1 MNNMNN
7 FNISRTLRLARWSLV
22 EERGFAIR
30 TTIIITLLMTFL
42 MTFLSIGGEATYM
55 AYGGDARMQV
65 LMMEKLSKG
74 MSLIFISIYWLVM
87 MVGVSMVFRNM
98 RTKQQRIA
106 YMMLPASNM
115 EKYVTRVVMVALG
128 GLLMSVVSFVLADQL
143 QMVFIKL
150 IFGDTHIGS
159 YVMASASMLS
169 DIASKGV
176 GALKSMGIDIET
188 SFPNSSLYASFAAT
202 GMQSGNFLGVWFVL
216 QYLFDMSAF
225 LLMGSLFR
233 RHSWLFA
240 CLIYSL
246 VTALIHLIV
255 PAVNIWIPVT
265 LMLVCIVVFVWLSF
279 RVFTRMQVIN
289 NKLLNI

>member
-1 MNNMNN
+1 MSN
-7 FNISRTLRLARWSLV
+7 FNISRTARLARWSLV

-42 MTFLSIGGEATYM
+42 MTFLSIGGEATFM
-55 AYGGDARMQV
+55 AYDVDARMQV

-74 MSLIFISIYWLVM
+74 LSFIFISIYWLVM
-87 MVGVSMVFRNM
+87 MVGGSMVFRNM

-115 EKYVTRVVMVALG
+115 EKYVTRVVMVVLG
-128 GLLMSVVSFVLADQL
+128 GLLMSVLSFVLADQL

-150 IFGDTHIGS
+150 IFGEMHIGS

-169 DIASKGV
+169 DIASKGI
-176 GALKSMGIDIET
+176 GALESVGIDFET
-188 SFPNSSLYASFAAT
+188 SFPSSSLYKSFAAT
-202 GMQSGNFLGVWFVL
+202 GMQSGNFLPLWFVL

-225 LLMGSLFR
+225 ILMGSLFR

>member
-1 MNNMNN
+1 MSN
-7 FNISRTLRLARWSLV
+7 FNISRTARLARWSLV

-42 MTFLSIGGEATYM
+42 MTFLSIGGEATFM
-55 AYGGDARMQV
+55 AYDVDARMQV

-74 MSLIFISIYWLVM
+74 LSFIFISIYWLVM
-87 MVGVSMVFRNM
+87 MVGGSMVFRNM

-115 EKYVTRVVMVALG
+115 EKYVTRVVMVVLG
-128 GLLMSVVSFVLADQL
+128 GLLMSVLSFVLADQL

-150 IFGDTHIGS
+150 IFGEMHIGS

-188 SFPNSSLYASFAAT
+188 SFPNSSLYTSFAAT

>member
-1 MNNMNN
+1 M
-7 FNISRTLRLARWSLV
+7 

-42 MTFLSIGGEATYM
+42 MTFLSIGGEATFM
-55 AYGGDARMQV
+55 AYDVDARMQV

-74 MSLIFISIYWLVM
+74 LSFIFISIYWLVM
-87 MVGVSMVFRNM
+87 MVGGSMVFRNM

-115 EKYVTRVVMVALG
+115 EKYVTRVVMVVLG

-188 SFPNSSLYASFAAT
+188 SFPNSSLYTSFAAM

-255 PAVNIWIPVT
+255 PSVNIWIPVT

>member
-1 MNNMNN
+1 MSN
-7 FNISRTLRLARWSLV
+7 FNISRTARLARWSLV

-42 MTFLSIGGEATYM
+42 MTFLSIGGEATFM
-55 AYGGDARMQV
+55 AYDVDARMQV

-74 MSLIFISIYWLVM
+74 LSFIFISIYWLVM
-87 MVGVSMVFRNM
+87 MVGGSMVFRNM

-115 EKYVTRVVMVALG
+115 EKYVTRVVMVVLG
-128 GLLMSVVSFVLADQL
+128 GLLMSVLSFVLADQL

-150 IFGDTHIGS
+150 IFGEMHIGS

-169 DIASKGV
+169 DIASKGI
-176 GALKSMGIDIET
+176 GALESVGIDFET
-188 SFPNSSLYASFAAT
+188 SFPSSSLYKSFAAT
-202 GMQSGNFLGVWFVL
+202 GMQSGNFLPLWFVL

-225 LLMGSLFR
+225 ILMGSLFR

-246 VTALIHLIV
+246 VTALIYLIV

>member
-1 MNNMNN
+1 
-7 FNISRTLRLARWSLV
+7 
-22 EERGFAIR
+22 
-30 TTIIITLLMTFL
+30 
-42 MTFLSIGGEATYM
+42 
-55 AYGGDARMQV
+55 
-65 LMMEKLSKG
+65 
-74 MSLIFISIYWLVM
+74 
-87 MVGVSMVFRNM
+87 MVV
-98 RTKQQRIA
+98 
-106 YMMLPASNM
+106 
-115 EKYVTRVVMVALG
+115 LG

-150 IFGDTHIGS
+150 IFGETHIGS

-169 DIASKGV
+169 DIASKGI
-176 GALKSMGIDIET
+176 GALESVGIDFET
-188 SFPNSSLYASFAAT
+188 SFPSSSLYKSFAAT

>member
-1 MNNMNN
+1 
-7 FNISRTLRLARWSLV
+7 
-22 EERGFAIR
+22 
-30 TTIIITLLMTFL
+30 MTFL

-74 MSLIFISIYWLVM
+74 LSFIFISIYWLVM
-87 MVGVSMVFRNM
+87 MVGGSMVFRNM

-188 SFPNSSLYASFAAT
+188 SFPNSSLYTSFAAT
-202 GMQSGNFLGVWFVL
+202 GMQSGNFLGVWFRHVCL
-216 QYLFDMSAF
+216 SPYGLAVPPPFVVVRMPYILFGYSVDTSHCPGCEHLDTGYADARVHCGVRVAF
-225 LLMGSLFR
+225 LPCVHKDAG
-233 RHSWLFA
+233 
-240 CLIYSL
+240 
-246 VTALIHLIV
+246 
-255 PAVNIWIPVT
+255 
-265 LMLVCIVVFVWLSF
+265 
-279 RVFTRMQVIN
+279 
-289 NKLLNI
+289 NKQ

>member
-1 MNNMNN
+1 M
-7 FNISRTLRLARWSLV
+7 

-42 MTFLSIGGEATYM
+42 MTFLSIGGEATFM
-55 AYGGDARMQV
+55 AYDVDARMQV

-74 MSLIFISIYWLVM
+74 LSFIFISIYWLVM
-87 MVGVSMVFRNM
+87 MVGGSMVFRNM

-115 EKYVTRVVMVALG
+115 EKYVTRVVMVVLG
-128 GLLMSVVSFVLADQL
+128 GLLMSVLSFVLADQL

-150 IFGDTHIGS
+150 IFGEMHIGS

-188 SFPNSSLYASFAAT
+188 SFPNSSLYTSFAAT

>member
-1 MNNMNN
+1 M
-7 FNISRTLRLARWSLV
+7 

-42 MTFLSIGGEATYM
+42 MTFLSIGGEATFM

-74 MSLIFISIYWLVM
+74 LSFIFISIYWLVM
-87 MVGVSMVFRNM
+87 MVGGSMVFRNM

-115 EKYVTRVVMVALG
+115 EKYVTRVVMVVLG
-128 GLLMSVVSFVLADQL
+128 GLLMSVLSFVLADQL

-150 IFGDTHIGS
+150 IFGEMHIGS

-169 DIASKGV
+169 DIASKGI
-176 GALKSMGIDIET
+176 GALESVGIDFET
-188 SFPNSSLYASFAAT
+188 SFPSSSLYKSFAAT
-202 GMQSGNFLGVWFVL
+202 GMQSGNFLPLWFVL

-225 LLMGSLFR
+225 ILMGSLFR

-246 VTALIHLIV
+246 VTALIYLIV

>member
-1 MNNMNN
+1 M
-7 FNISRTLRLARWSLV
+7 

-55 AYGGDARMQV
+55 AYGGDARMKV

-74 MSLIFISIYWLVM
+74 LSFIFISIYWLVM

-188 SFPNSSLYASFAAT
+188 SFPNSSLYTSFAAT

>member
-1 MNNMNN
+1 M
-7 FNISRTLRLARWSLV
+7 

-74 MSLIFISIYWLVM
+74 LSFIFISIYWLVM

-159 YVMASASMLS
+159 YVMASASMLCAHTRLEAPDS
-169 DIASKGV
+169 ASARAIHASAHRERPARRV
-176 GALKSMGIDIET
+176 RE
-188 SFPNSSLYASFAAT
+188 NSHRATPAAAT
-202 GMQSGNFLGVWFVL
+202 IQHRGCAAEPPWENPFQPSSVNAP
-216 QYLFDMSAF
+216 DDSHDASAAASE
-225 LLMGSLFR
+225 GGR
-233 RHSWLFA
+233 
-240 CLIYSL
+240 
-246 VTALIHLIV
+246 
-255 PAVNIWIPVT
+255 
-265 LMLVCIVVFVWLSF
+265 
-279 RVFTRMQVIN
+279 
-289 NKLLNI
+289 

>member
-1 MNNMNN
+1 MSN
-7 FNISRTLRLARWSLV
+7 FNISRTARLARWSLV

-30 TTIIITLLMTFL
+30 TTIIITMLMTFL
-42 MTFLSIGGEATYM
+42 MTFLSIGGEATFM
-55 AYGGDARMQV
+55 AYDVDARMQV

-74 MSLIFISIYWLVM
+74 LSFIFISIYWLVM
-87 MVGVSMVFRNM
+87 MVGGSMVFRNM

-115 EKYVTRVVMVALG
+115 EKYVTRVVMVVLG
-128 GLLMSVVSFVLADQL
+128 GLLMSVLSFVLADQL

-150 IFGDTHIGS
+150 IFGEMYIGS

-169 DIASKGV
+169 DIASKGI
-176 GALKSMGIDIET
+176 GALESVGIDFET
-188 SFPNSSLYASFAAT
+188 SFPSSSLYKSFAAT
-202 GMQSGNFLGVWFVL
+202 GMQSGNFLPLWFVL

-225 LLMGSLFR
+225 ILMGSLFR

>member
-1 MNNMNN
+1 MSN
-7 FNISRTLRLARWSLV
+7 FNISRTARLARWSLV

-30 TTIIITLLMTFL
+30 TTIIITMLMTFL
-42 MTFLSIGGEATYM
+42 MTFLSIGGEATFM
-55 AYGGDARMQV
+55 AYDVDARMQV

-74 MSLIFISIYWLVM
+74 LSFIFISIYWLVM
-87 MVGVSMVFRNM
+87 MVGGSMVFRNM

-115 EKYVTRVVMVALG
+115 EKYVTRVVMVVLG
-128 GLLMSVVSFVLADQL
+128 GLLMSVLSFVLADQL

-150 IFGDTHIGS
+150 IFGEMYIGS

-169 DIASKGV
+169 DIASKGI
-176 GALKSMGIDIET
+176 GALESVGIDFET
-188 SFPNSSLYASFAAT
+188 SFPSSSLYKSFAAT
-202 GMQSGNFLGVWFVL
+202 GMQSGNFLPLWFVL

-225 LLMGSLFR
+225 ILMGSLFR
-233 RHSWLFA
+233 RHSWLVA